1 MPDLQTGPSSAG
13 LKLRPETVA
22 TILGAWRIAG
32 GTTYS
37 APKGEMAVMLQS
49 NLLAFLSEFL
59 ASADRTM
66 ASHPGPGQE
75 QAERLELVEH
85 ALAKLVKAVCPGLD
99 HNDLLADAGIALAAM
114 ASAEPAA
121 YFAIDDEPAND
132 GSARYVHIGSEHRAD
147 EDTFP
152 LYRRAPTLAEL
163 AAHIDQHQ
171 VAASG
176 DVAASAPATVATKA
190 AKQKAAT
197 K

>member
-1 MPDLQTGPSSAG
+1 MNNIQPGPANAP
-13 LKLRPETVA
+13 LKLRPETVQA
-22 TILGAWRIAG
+22 LLGAWRLAG

-49 NLLAFLSEFL
+49 QLLAFLSEFL

-66 ASHPGPGQE
+66 VGRAGPGQE
-75 QAERLELVEH
+75 QAQRLHLVET
-85 ALAKLVKAVCPGLD
+85 ALSTLVKAVCPGLD
-99 HNDLLADAGIALAAM
+99 HNDLLADAGIAIAAM

-132 GSARYVHIGSEHRAD
+132 GSARYVHIDTEHKAD

-171 VAASG
+171 V
-176 DVAASAPATVATKA
+176 VAGVDTVVASASTPATKTAKKA
-190 AKQKAAT
+190 GAR
-197 K
+197 